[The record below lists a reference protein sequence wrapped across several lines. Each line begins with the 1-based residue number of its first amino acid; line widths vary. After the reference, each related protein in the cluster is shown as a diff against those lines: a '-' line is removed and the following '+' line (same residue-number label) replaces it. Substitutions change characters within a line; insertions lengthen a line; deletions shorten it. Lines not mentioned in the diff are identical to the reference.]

1 MKRFEDFEE
10 PKSYEELN
18 DYEVQKYSERNG
30 LNVEKC
36 HEIEPDEKAN
46 IKGESEWKMKFPHL
60 SYFTMVNF

>member
-46 IKGESEWKMKFPHL
+46 IKGESE
-60 SYFTMVNF
+60 